1 MKQSINNV
9 EVVDFIAR
17 PTNFNPPID
26 PREDYDEYVALI
38 AITYKDGS
46 REEIYRS
53 PDYHP
58 TLHAAVWDAAK
69 IWRTVYAKGA
79 PTNPNTPLREEIEDI
94 REEIKDSIAV
104 LKRMNN
110 QNKGGKE

>member
-1 MKQSINNV
+1 MKDLNQV

-17 PTNFNPPID
+17 PTD
-26 PREDYDEYVALI
+26 PRPPLDPRDDHEEYVALI

-58 TLHAAVWDAAK
+58 TIHAAVWDAARV
-69 IWRTVYAKGA
+69 WRTTYV
-79 PTNPNTPLREEIEDI
+79 
-94 REEIKDSIAV
+94 
-104 LKRMNN
+104 
-110 QNKGGKE
+110 KGGK